1 MLGLGSMVGTGVFV
15 SIGLGA
21 GVAGPAILPAILV
34 AAAVAL
40 CNGMSSAQLAA
51 AHPVSGGTYEYGYR
65 FLRPWLGFAAGWM
78 FLCAKSA
85 SAATAALGFSG
96 YLLHLAG
103 FAASV
108 DQRIPALLLLGIL
121 SGLVASGLRRTAR
134 WNAVIVGMTLLSL
147 LVFVFAAL
155 QGNFM
160 VSHFKLSR
168 GDLMSSGFLEACA
181 LMFVAYTGYGRI
193 ATMGEEV
200 KDPRRIIPRAII
212 SIMVITAVL
221 YSVVAVAAV
230 GAVGSEVLGE
240 MTLSSAAP
248 LEMVLQELNRPWMA
262 GVVAVGALTAMIGVI
277 LNLVLGLSRVL
288 LAMGRRRDMPA
299 AFAVVRNGSPVPAVV
314 GVSLIIGLIVLTGS
328 VRLSWSFS
336 AFTVLTYYALTNL
349 AALRLPTRDR
359 LYPRFFS
366 YGGLG
371 ACVFLAFQVPVPVWT
386 AGLALLA
393 LGLSWHFFSAS
404 LRRVE

>member
-1 MLGLGSMVGTGVFV
+1 MVGTGVFV

-34 AAAVAL
+34 AALVAL

-65 FLRPWLGFAAGWM
+65 FLKPWLGFAAGWM

-96 YLLHLAG
+96 YLLHLTG
-103 FAASV
+103 FGDLV
-108 DQRIPALLLLGIL
+108 DQRIPALLLLGVL

-134 WNAVIVGMTLLSL
+134 WNSVIVGMTLLSL
-147 LVFVFAAL
+147 VIFVGTAL
-155 QGNFM
+155 QENFLM
-160 VSHFKLSR
+160 SNLRLSSA
-168 GDLMSSGFLEACA
+168 DLMSSGFLEACA

-200 KDPRRIIPRAII
+200 KDPRRTIPKAIFV
-212 SIMVITAVL
+212 IMVITAIL
-221 YSVVAVAAV
+221 YWAVAVAAV
-230 GAVGSEVLGE
+230 GAVGSEVLGD
-240 MTLSSAAP
+240 MTLSTAAP

-299 AFAVVRNGSPVPAVV
+299 TFAVVKNGSPVPAVV
-314 GVSLIIGLIVLTGS
+314 GVSLIIGLIILSGS

-349 AALRLPTRDR
+349 AALRLPQRHR
-359 LYPRFFS
+359 LYPRVFS
-366 YGGLG
+366 YGGLA
-371 ACVFLAFQVPVPVWT
+371 ACVFLAFQVSVPVWT
-386 AGLALLA
+386 TGLALLA
-393 LGLSWHFFSAS
+393 LGLSWHVFSVS
-404 LRRVE
+404 LRRPE